1 MGFVELGIS
10 ELKDILSSYV
20 SVCED
25 VLNLLFIFPNHFLKS
40 SFFSL
45 LPKLN
50 LFSPCS

>member
-1 MGFVELGIS
+1 MGFVELDIS
-10 ELKDILSSYV
+10 ELKDILSSYI

-40 SFFSL
+40 SFFFL